1 MQENTDET
9 KLANFATAN
18 VIRRKIID
26 LLERVLKFNL
36 ISQLGQDYTFDLKNC
51 SIKPF
56 TTSKVDLKHNVY

>member
-36 ISQLGQDYTFDLKNC
+36 ISQLG
-51 SIKPF
+51 
-56 TTSKVDLKHNVY
+56 